1 MQITLSIFN
10 RGLFT
15 EIGSNYVGGNYI
27 KNQYSVINKN
37 IQLDQIG
44 DIVDYLLIKN
54 DEHLFLKIITLY
66 NGEKFSLGN
75 TAISEMEQYL
85 IHLEDYLIKKELKKD
100 FIFNVISIEF
110 IKNKKPIIN
119 IIHSD
124 TPD

>member
-1 MQITLSIFN
+1 M
-10 RGLFT
+10 
-15 EIGSNYVGGNYI
+15 
-27 KNQYSVINKN
+27 
-37 IQLDQIG
+37 
-44 DIVDYLLIKN
+44 
-54 DEHLFLKIITLY
+54 KIITLY

-124 TPD
+124 TAH